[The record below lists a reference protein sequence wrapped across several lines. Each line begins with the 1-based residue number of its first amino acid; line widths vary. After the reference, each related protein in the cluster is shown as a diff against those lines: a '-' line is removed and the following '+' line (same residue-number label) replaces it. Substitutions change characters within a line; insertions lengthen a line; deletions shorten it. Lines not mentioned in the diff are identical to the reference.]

1 MPKNK
6 QQVVDIMSPDVH
18 FVSSDTTL
26 KDAAQRMGTL
36 DCGFLP
42 ISDPAG
48 EKLLGVITDRD
59 IAIRGVG
66 AGLDPAATTV
76 EGLKSEKVVY
86 CFRSDAVE
94 RAARLMYD
102 QQIYRL
108 AVLESSDNKRL
119 CGVIS
124 LNDIVRH
131 DDHGVAARVADGIS
145 AA

>member
-1 MPKNK
+1 M
-6 QQVVDIMSPDVH
+6 DI
-18 FVSSDTTL
+18 
-26 KDAAQRMGTL
+26 L

-42 ISDPAG
+42 ISDPLGA
-48 EKLLGVITDRD
+48 KLLGVITDRD

-66 AGLDPAATTV
+66 AGLDPRETTV
-76 EGLKSEKVVY
+76 DRLKSDKVVY
-86 CFRSDAVE
+86 CFRNDAVE

-131 DDHGVAARVADGIS
+131 DDHGVGARVAEGIS
-145 AA
+145 AV

>member
-1 MPKNK
+1 MSQHK
-6 QQVVDIMSPDVH
+6 QRVGDIMSPDVQC
-18 FVSSDTTL
+18 VPSDTTL
-26 KDAAQRMGTL
+26 RDAAQRMRTL

-48 EKLLGVITDRD
+48 KKLLGVITDRD

-66 AGLDPAATTV
+66 AGLDPLATTV

-86 CFRSDAVE
+86 CFRDDAVE

-102 QQIYRL
+102 QRIYRL
-108 AVLESSDNKRL
+108 AVLESAENKRL

-131 DDHGVAARVADGIS
+131 DDHGVAARVAEGIS
-145 AA
+145 AL